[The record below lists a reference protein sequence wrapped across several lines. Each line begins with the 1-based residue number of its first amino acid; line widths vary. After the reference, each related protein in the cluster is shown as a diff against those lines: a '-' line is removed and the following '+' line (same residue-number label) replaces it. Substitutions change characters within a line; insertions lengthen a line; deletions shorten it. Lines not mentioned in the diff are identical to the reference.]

1 MEIAIEKIRW
11 LTAGLLELSG
21 CEPDIA
27 QDVAEH
33 MIEADRH
40 GYSSHGVSLLPKY
53 LDNIARGD
61 VTINARPDLLTESAG
76 LLRFHARNGFGQH
89 ATKVAMRAAIEKAGT
104 EGYCLM
110 TLCHAHHLGRLGHY
124 GQMATDAGLS
134 LFAVSN
140 VTGRAALVAP
150 WGGAQA
156 RLTTNPF
163 CFAWPLADGR
173 PAVLVDFAT
182 SSMALNKARILAQ
195 QGRRVAPGQLIDAG
209 GHPSDDPAVLFADG
223 AGALLPFGGHKGFG
237 LALMIELLAG
247 VLSGGDT
254 IAQDHSATG
263 SAHNH
268 LFALLVDPNR
278 FCGKAQS
285 QDKVNDF
292 IDYLLETKPQ
302 PGIER
307 VIYPGMPEAAMRA
320 AHSASITLPPALW
333 QWISDRY
340 AGNGIDLHVP
350 LMANA

>member
-11 LTAGLLELSG
+11 LTTGLLELSG

-27 QDVAEH
+27 RDVADH
-33 MIEADRH
+33 MIAADRH
-40 GYSSHGVSLLPKY
+40 GYSSHGISLLPKY
-53 LDNIARGD
+53 LDNIVLGD
-61 VTINARPDLLTESAG
+61 VTPNARPDLLTESAG

-89 ATKVAMRAAIEKAGT
+89 ATRVAMSAAIGKARS

-140 VTGRAALVAP
+140 VTGRPALVAP
-150 WGGAQA
+150 WGGAEA

-163 CFAWPLADGR
+163 CFAWPVDAGH

-195 QGRRVAPGQLIDAG
+195 QGQRVAPGQVIDAG
-209 GHPSDDPAVLFADG
+209 GNPSDDPAVLFADSG
-223 AGALLPFGGHKGFG
+223 GALLPFGGHKGFG
-237 LALMIELLAG
+237 LALMIELMAG

-254 IAQDHSATG
+254 IAQDHSANG

-268 LFALLVDPNR
+268 LFALLVDPGR

-285 QDKVNDF
+285 QEKVSGF
-292 IDYLLETKPQ
+292 IDYLLKTKPQ
-302 PGIER
+302 PGLDNIM
-307 VIYPGMPEAAMRA
+307 YPGMPEAAMRA
-320 AHSASITLPPALW
+320 AHNATITLSPSLREW
-333 QWISDRY
+333 FTERY
-340 AGNGIDLHVP
+340 AGKGIDLRG
-350 LMANA
+350 LMAACA